1 MINTLKGKCRLAH
14 RFAMCAAVFAATPVW
29 ADLARDARTTRIV
42 REEGNLVIENAL
54 QFERDRDGKA
64 ITFETGIQYAP
75 SDRIQLLL
83 EPVLWERQMPE
94 DEPDASGIGDTDF
107 TVAYLAIGAEGLW
120 PAVVLAAKVKIPT
133 ADNREIGTGQAD
145 YSASVI
151 SGKEFGEL
159 DLNLELEYE
168 TFGSSE
174 GEDLKDQFIYTFSLD
189 YGLTENLSF
198 FAEVFGNTSPADGED
213 GSSAVLA
220 GVEYDIEI
228 NKHVNPFISVEVDT
242 DELITAK
249 VGLEYTW

>member
-1 MINTLKGKCRLAH
+1 MINTLKGKCRLVH
-14 RFAMCAAVFAATPVW
+14 GFAMCAAVFAATPAW

-42 REEGNLVIENAL
+42 REEGNLIIENAL

-64 ITFETGIQYAP
+64 ITFETGIQYSP

-83 EPVLWERQMPE
+83 EPVFWERQMPE

-133 ADNREIGTGQAD
+133 ADNREIGTGKAD

-159 DLNLELEYE
+159 DLNVELEYE
-168 TFGSSE
+168 TFGSPE
-174 GEDLKDQFIYTFSLD
+174 GEDLKNQFIYTFSLD
-189 YGLTENLSF
+189 YGLRNL
-198 FAEVFGNTSPADGED
+198 
-213 GSSAVLA
+213 
-220 GVEYDIEI
+220 
-228 NKHVNPFISVEVDT
+228 
-242 DELITAK
+242 
-249 VGLEYTW
+249 

>member
-1 MINTLKGKCRLAH
+1 MA
-14 RFAMCAAVFAATPVW
+14 
-29 ADLARDARTTRIV
+29 
-42 REEGNLVIENAL
+42 
-54 QFERDRDGKA
+54 
-64 ITFETGIQYAP
+64 Y
-75 SDRIQLLL
+75 
-83 EPVLWERQMPE
+83 
-94 DEPDASGIGDTDF
+94 
-107 TVAYLAIGAEGLW
+107 VAFGAEGSW

-133 ADNREIGTGQAD
+133 ADNPEIGTGQAD

-159 DLNLELEYE
+159 DLNLELEYG
-168 TFGSSE
+168 TFGSPA
-174 GEDLKDQFIYTFSLD
+174 GQDLKNQFIYTFSLD

-198 FAEVFGNTSPADGED
+198 FAEVFGNTSPVEGED

-228 NKHVNPFISVEVDT
+228 NKHVNPFISVEVGT

>member
-1 MINTLKGKCRLAH
+1 
-14 RFAMCAAVFAATPVW
+14 MCVAVFAATPVW

-83 EPVLWERQMPE
+83 EPVFWERQMPK

-107 TVAYLAIGAEGLW
+107 TVAYLAIEGEGPW
-120 PAVVLAAKVKIPT
+120 PAIVLAGKAKIPT
-133 ADNREIGTGQAD
+133 ADNREIGTGKTD

-159 DLNLELEYE
+159 DL
-168 TFGSSE
+168 TWSSST
-174 GEDLKDQFIYTFSLD
+174 KR
-189 YGLTENLSF
+189 
-198 FAEVFGNTSPADGED
+198 
-213 GSSAVLA
+213 LA
-220 GVEYDIEI
+220 PRQE
-228 NKHVNPFISVEVDT
+228 KT
-242 DELITAK
+242 
-249 VGLEYTW
+249 